1 MDKKEC
7 EQIIKKL
14 REVLKK
20 LSQELPV
27 KINRGILFGSY
38 ARGEAE
44 EESDLDLI
52 LVSESFRGL
61 NYLER
66 INQLLDLEWK
76 LIDALDKP
84 FDLLFYS
91 PEEWEREDSPIIRI
105 AKEEGIEIYS
115 EEREVKNNG

>member
-44 EESDLDLI
+44 EESDLD
-52 LVSESFRGL
+52 
-61 NYLER
+61 
-66 INQLLDLEWK
+66 
-76 LIDALDKP
+76 
-84 FDLLFYS
+84 
-91 PEEWEREDSPIIRI
+91 
-105 AKEEGIEIYS
+105 
-115 EEREVKNNG
+115 

>member
-91 PEEWEREDSPIIRI
+91 PEEWERGLPYHPHCQRGGDR
-105 AKEEGIEIYS
+105 
-115 EEREVKNNG
+115 NLL

>member
-91 PEEWEREDSPIIRI
+91 PEEWEREDLPIIRI

>member
-20 LSQELPV
+20 LNQELPV